1 MQGPARVNVA
11 VREPQLPLQNQRRP
25 PNSQRIHFEPRFKM
39 DKVNVQMDRIWRWI
53 HIEYQAT
60 AIWGAV
66 ADTDNFA
73 GGRSCNL
80 RGLHRHIAC
89 EWDVL
94 HRVASTFDALCSFP
108 FSCGDCGDFEHHRHP
123 FLQEF
128 CPAEAIGAWQGKKSP
143 GYYSASKIFGPQD
156 ALRILYILRDSKI
169 RFYNSIW
176 YHLLPAFVA
185 PDDSGCAH
193 SHRGR
198 TRQGCM
204 MLSVVLGCACWSW
217 IGWIAWTLRQV
228 SKLPSWDHCLSNL
241 EEGIFVPMW
250 HNLSPFWSSQER

>member
-1 MQGPARVNVA
+1 MSSWFVSACKAEEVHSVQPTHPTATDHQVARWGKTSDAAVISLKMQGPARVNVA
-11 VREPQLPLQNQRRP
+11 VREPQLPLQDQRRP

-80 RGLHRHIAC
+80 CGLHRHIAC
-89 EWDVL
+89 EWNVL

-128 CPAEAIGAWQGKKSP
+128 ARQRPLG
-143 GYYSASKIFGPQD
+143 
-156 ALRILYILRDSKI
+156 
-169 RFYNSIW
+169 
-176 YHLLPAFVA
+176 H
-185 PDDSGCAH
+185 
-193 SHRGR
+193 GR
-198 TRQGCM
+198 
-204 MLSVVLGCACWSW
+204 
-217 IGWIAWTLRQV
+217 
-228 SKLPSWDHCLSNL
+228 
-241 EEGIFVPMW
+241 
-250 HNLSPFWSSQER
+250 

>member
-1 MQGPARVNVA
+1 MG
-11 VREPQLPLQNQRRP
+11 
-25 PNSQRIHFEPRFKM
+25 
-39 DKVNVQMDRIWRWI
+39 
-53 HIEYQAT
+53 
-60 AIWGAV
+60 
-66 ADTDNFA
+66 
-73 GGRSCNL
+73 C
-80 RGLHRHIAC
+80 
-89 EWDVL
+89 
-94 HRVASTFDALCSFP
+94 VASCCIHLWRSLFISLLLRWLWWLWASQTCVSA
-108 FSCGDCGDFEHHRHP
+108 GV
-123 FLQEF
+123 
-128 CPAEAIGAWQGKKSP
+128 CPAEAIGAWQDKKSP

-241 EEGIFVPMW
+241 EEGIFFPMW
-250 HNLSPFWSSQER
+250 HDLSPFWSSQER